1 VRVPALALC
10 GTATATVTATAAA
23 IFHIRLLSSFVD
35 LPSHCKASPG
45 QPGSAAQTCD
55 ILGSLQSPVS
65 QTVEIRSLLQTS
77 RTVIAVSEVRTQ
89 GSGLRRG
96 VLGPPA
102 HAQLEL
108 TLTRTLTAPGRAAH
122 VACSCASR
130 LRVTSGKN
138 LSSLF
143 LSLPLSLS
151 LSSSLFLSLSLSSSL
166 SLSRDC
172 EKYAS
177 TKSQTKTGEA
187 SNSNSIATHFQANG
201 CCGNVHVSTLL
212 AAKQQA

>member
-143 LSLPLSLS
+143 LSL
-151 LSSSLFLSLSLSSSL
+151 SLSSSL

>member
-143 LSLPLSLS
+143 LSLPLS
-151 LSSSLFLSLSLSSSL
+151 SSL